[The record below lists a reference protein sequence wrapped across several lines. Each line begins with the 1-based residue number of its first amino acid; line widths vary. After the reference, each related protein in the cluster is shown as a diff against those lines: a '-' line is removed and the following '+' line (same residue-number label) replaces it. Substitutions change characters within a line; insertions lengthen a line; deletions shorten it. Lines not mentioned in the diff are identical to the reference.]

1 MLWCAVGRRVGRSVG
16 LFGLGRGTVADHVP
30 VGIARGRD
38 RGRQPTML
46 GSSGEY
52 ATSSF
57 GYTYNDVETPMGKL
71 TGEVDVLHV
80 NHHGSSHSSNKVGC
94 A

>member
-1 MLWCAVGRRVGRSVG
+1 
-16 LFGLGRGTVADHVP
+16 
-30 VGIARGRD
+30 
-38 RGRQPTML
+38 ML

>member
-1 MLWCAVGRRVGRSVG
+1 MLTMSPSGSH
-16 LFGLGRGTVADHVP
+16 ADVT
-30 VGIARGRD
+30 GGGNQRCWAE
-38 RGRQPTML
+38 
-46 GSSGEY
+46 SGEY